1 MDNFFRSR
9 VLFSLL
15 YTISF
20 AVILCGAFALM
31 RQGFTGSDRRP
42 IAGSKRHPEA
52 PRQGERVLYVD
63 LTRERLEQLYQQPS

>member
-1 MDNFFRSR
+1 M
-9 VLFSLL
+9 LFSLL

-31 RQGFTGSDRRP
+31 RQGFSGSVRRP
-42 IAGSKRHPEA
+42 VAGGRRHPEV
-52 PRQGERVLYVD
+52 PMQGESVLYVD

>member
-1 MDNFFRSR
+1 M
-9 VLFSLL
+9 LFSLL

-31 RQGFTGSDRRP
+31 RQGFAVQTSRP
-42 IAGSKRHPEA
+42 PVRGNRHPEA
-52 PRQGERVLYVD
+52 PQHGETVLYVD